1 MELIT
6 QEEALEVQQV
16 VVEVPEV
23 TNSDQYRF
31 ATDKLKQAK
40 NMVKWLDERRKK
52 ITKPIDEAKS
62 QVMEEYKKSV
72 EPINNF
78 ISSLNKVMIDY
89 QDAEQRR
96 LNIEQERIEEEA
108 LAKAKAEGLSEIQ
121 VPVVNE
127 VSNSVRGSVATSFIK
142 DNWMFEVIDESLVP
156 REYLSVDPVKVNKA
170 IKGADGLR
178 DIQGLHIYNERK
190 VNSR

>member
-89 QDAEQRR
+89 QDAEQR
-96 LNIEQERIEEEA
+96 
-108 LAKAKAEGLSEIQ
+108 
-121 VPVVNE
+121 
-127 VSNSVRGSVATSFIK
+127 
-142 DNWMFEVIDESLVP
+142 
-156 REYLSVDPVKVNKA
+156 
-170 IKGADGLR
+170 
-178 DIQGLHIYNERK
+178 
-190 VNSR
+190 

>member
-16 VVEVPEV
+16 VVDVPEV

-40 NMVKWLDERRKK
+40 NMLKWLDERRKK

-62 QVMEEYKKSV
+62 QVMAEYKKSV
-72 EPINNF
+72 EPINDF
-78 ISSLNKVMIDY
+78 ISSLNKAMIDY

-127 VSNSVRGSVATSFIK
+127 VSNSVRGSIATSFIK
-142 DNWMFEVIDESLVP
+142 DNWMFEVVDESLVP

-170 IKGADGLR
+170 IKSADGLR
-178 DIQGLHIYNERK
+178 NIEGLNIYNERK